1 MNQSSSEKRRH
12 KRQAIQAL
20 CFVRISTRKTAKQVV
35 GSLSDISAG
44 GLGLT
49 YLPDTK
55 QQDQEPCPDR
65 TYRLDLFQSGDSS
78 FLLSDVP
85 ARLKYSI
92 EKKDSLSFL
101 GLPLRRCGLEFLDLS
116 ASQKEELKQLISA

>member
-1 MNQSSSEKRRH
+1 MNQSSGEKRRH
-12 KRQAIQAL
+12 KRQAIKAL
-20 CFVRISTRKTAKQVV
+20 CFVRLSDHKTAKQVV
-35 GSLSDISAG
+35 GSLSDISPD

-65 TYRLDLFQSGDSS
+65 TYSLDLFQSGKSS
-78 FLLSDVP
+78 FLLSDVS
-85 ARLKYSI
+85 AKLKYSI

-101 GLPLRRCGLEFLDLS
+101 GLPLRRCGLEFLDLT
-116 ASQKEELKQLISA
+116 ASQKEEIKQLIFA